1 MHVHI
6 MYNKQMKTQCSAEQ
20 QFIADFLQFHEN
32 LPAYSDVI
40 MQIELDKLYEKAKQ
54 LQHGTLGESIERVLK
69 MYNMKPAKK
78 RKQKR

>member
-1 MHVHI
+1 M
-6 MYNKQMKTQCSAEQ
+6 NTPCSPEQ

-54 LQHGTLGESIERVLK
+54 LQYGTLGESIERVIK

-78 RKQKR
+78 KQKR

>member
-1 MHVHI
+1 
-6 MYNKQMKTQCSAEQ
+6 MKIQCSAEQ

-40 MQIELDKLYEKAKQ
+40 MQIELHKLYDKAKQ
-54 LQHGTLGESIERVLK
+54 LQHGTLGESIARVIN

-78 RKQKR
+78 KHKR